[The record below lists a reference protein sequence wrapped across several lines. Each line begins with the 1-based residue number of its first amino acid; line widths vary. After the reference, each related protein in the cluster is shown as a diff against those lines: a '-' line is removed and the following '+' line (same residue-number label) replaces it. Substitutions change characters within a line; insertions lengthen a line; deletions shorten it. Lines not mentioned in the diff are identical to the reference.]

1 MSANS
6 NTNDEKNA
14 PYRSTRRA
22 VRKRV
27 SRSRDGRRLTI
38 RSELRETPD
47 HRKIARAVIQV
58 AMAQAEREAQAVKDA
73 QGDAQER
80 QEPADD

>member
-1 MSANS
+1 MSTNS
-6 NTNDEKNA
+6 NTNDERNA

-47 HRKIARAVIQV
+47 HRKIARAIIAV
-58 AMAQAEREAQAVKDA
+58 AMAQAEREAQALKDSEV
-73 QGDAQER
+73 GGES
-80 QEPADD
+80 ADE

>member
-47 HRKIARAVIQV
+47 HRKIARAIIQV
-58 AMAQAEREAQAVKDA
+58 AMAQAEREAQAARDTEA
-73 QGDAQER
+73 H
-80 QEPADD
+80 QEPADE

>member
-1 MSANS
+1 MSTNS

-27 SRSRDGRRLTI
+27 SRSRGGRRLTI

-58 AMAQAEREAQAVKDA
+58 AMAQAEREAQALKHA
-73 QGDAQER
+73 QAP
-80 QEPADD
+80 QEPADE

>member
-1 MSANS
+1 MSENS
-6 NTNDEKNA
+6 NANDEKNA

-58 AMAQAEREAQAVKDA
+58 AMAQAEREAQAMKDA
-73 QGDAQER
+73 QEP
-80 QEPADD
+80 QEPADE

>member
-1 MSANS
+1 MSTNS

-14 PYRSTRRA
+14 PYRSARRA

-47 HRKIARAVIQV
+47 HRKIARAIIAV
-58 AMAQAEREAQAVKDA
+58 AMAQAEREAQALKDA
-73 QGDAQER
+73 QEP
-80 QEPADD
+80 QEPADE

>member
-1 MSANS
+1 MSTNS

-14 PYRSTRRA
+14 PYRSARRA

-47 HRKIARAVIQV
+47 HRKIARAIIAV
-58 AMAQAEREAQAVKDA
+58 AMAQAEREAQALKDA
-73 QGDAQER
+73 QAP
-80 QEPADD
+80 QEPADE

>member
-1 MSANS
+1 MTTNS
-6 NTNDEKNA
+6 NANDEKNA

-27 SRSRDGRRLTI
+27 TRSRGEVRRLTI

-47 HRKIARAVIQV
+47 HRKIARAII
-58 AMAQAEREAQAVKDA
+58 AMAMDQAAREAQAR
-73 QGDAQER
+73 GDATTSKDS
-80 QEPADD
+80 ADD